1 MGGAR
6 CQKEK
11 HRMRRPH
18 ILRRFARALAGSICV
33 VVVLA
38 AAAAGVQELATRSD
52 QHSFA
57 PPGRLVEVE
66 GHRLHIRCMGNDGP
80 TVILEAM
87 GDGTS
92 VNWAWVQPQVAELT
106 RVCAY
111 DRAGRGWSEASP
123 APRDAL
129 HIAQELRSL
138 LANAGEVPPFVLVGH
153 SFGGL
158 VTRMYAA
165 AFPHEVAGMVIVDG
179 GQPDIRS
186 ARFPAEGSQGQAQ
199 EEQLM
204 RAAPVLARL
213 GVFRL
218 RGLSTDLPPA
228 ASAELNAHYASARL
242 WDSLYAEMLALPLSD
257 AQVRGAGSLG
267 DRPLMIVNA
276 SRPDDAILRAN
287 NAMQVELLSLSSNSR
302 RLVVD
307 GASHGSLVFNPR
319 HAAETGAAIL
329 DVARAVR
336 SGGQLGP
343 RAALD
348 PSGMTSSTEKA
359 QTPRDE

>member
-1 MGGAR
+1 MR
-6 CQKEK
+6 
-11 HRMRRPH
+11 HRNV
-18 ILRRFARALAGSICV
+18 LRRFARALAGSIGV

-38 AAAAGVQELATRSD
+38 AAAAGMQERATRHD
-52 QHSFA
+52 QHRFA
-57 PPGRLVEVE
+57 PPGRLVEVD
-66 GHRLHIRCMGNDGP
+66 GHRLHIRCIGNDSP

-92 VNWAWVQPQVAELT
+92 VNWAWVQPPVAEVT

-153 SFGGL
+153 SFGGF

-165 AFPHEVAGMVIVDG
+165 AFPQEVAGMVIVDG

-186 ARFPAEGSQGQAQ
+186 ARFPAEGSRGQAQ
-199 EEQLM
+199 EGRLM
-204 RAAPVLARL
+204 RAAPMLARL
-213 GVFRL
+213 GVFRW
-218 RGLSTDLPPA
+218 RGLSTELPPA
-228 ASAELNAHYASARL
+228 ANAAFGAHYASVRL
-242 WDSLYAEMLALPLSD
+242 WDSLHAEMLALPLSD

-287 NAMQVELLSLSSNSR
+287 NAMQVELLSLSSNSQ

-336 SGGQLGP
+336 SGGQLGRT
-343 RAALD
+343 RAD
-348 PSGMTSSTEKA
+348 GFSGVA
-359 QTPRDE
+359 PLNGPY

>member
-1 MGGAR
+1 MH
-6 CQKEK
+6 
-11 HRMRRPH
+11 HRNL
-18 ILRRFARALAGSICV
+18 LRRFARALAASIGV

-38 AAAAGVQELATRSD
+38 ATAAGVQELATRRD
-52 QHSFA
+52 ERRFV
-57 PPGRLVEVE
+57 PPGRLVEVD
-66 GHRLHIRCMGNDGP
+66 GHRLHIRCMGNHGP

-92 VNWAWVQPQVAELT
+92 VNWAWVQPQIAEMT

-111 DRAGRGWSEASP
+111 DRAGRGWSESSP

-129 HIAQELRSL
+129 HIAQELHTL

-153 SFGGL
+153 SFGAF

-165 AFPHEVAGMVIVDG
+165 AFPHQVAGMVIVDG

-186 ARFPAEGSQGQAQ
+186 ARFPAEGLGGQAQ
-199 EEQLM
+199 EERLM

-213 GVFRL
+213 GVFRW

-228 ASAELNAHYASARL
+228 ASAEYGAHYASARL
-242 WDSLYAEMLALPLSD
+242 WDSLHAEMLALRLGD
-257 AQVRGAGSLG
+257 TQVRGAGSLG

-287 NAMQVELLSLSSNSR
+287 NAMQIELLSLSSNSQR
-302 RLVVD
+302 RVVD

-319 HAAETGAAIL
+319 HAAETSAAIL

-348 PSGMTSSTEKA
+348 LVGIASSTERA
-359 QTPRDE
+359 QPPR

>member
-1 MGGAR
+1 MH
-6 CQKEK
+6 
-11 HRMRRPH
+11 HRNL
-18 ILRRFARALAGSICV
+18 LRRFARALAGSIGV

-38 AAAAGVQELATRSD
+38 ATAAGVQELATRRD
-52 QHSFA
+52 ERRFA
-57 PPGRLVEVE
+57 PPGRLVEVD
-66 GHRLHIRCMGNDGP
+66 GHRLHIRCMGNHGP

-92 VNWAWVQPQVAELT
+92 VNWAWVQPQIAEMT

-111 DRAGRGWSEASP
+111 DRAGRGWSESSP

-129 HIAQELRSL
+129 HIAQELHTL

-153 SFGGL
+153 SFGAF
-158 VTRMYAA
+158 VTRMYAE
-165 AFPHEVAGMVIVDG
+165 AFPDQVAGMVIVDG

-186 ARFPAEGSQGQAQ
+186 ARFPAEGLGGQAQ
-199 EEQLM
+199 EERLM

-213 GVFRL
+213 GVFRW

-228 ASAELNAHYASARL
+228 ANAEYGAHYASARL
-242 WDSLYAEMLALPLSD
+242 WDSLHAEMLALRLSD
-257 AQVRGAGSLG
+257 TQVRRAGSLG

-287 NAMQVELLSLSSNSR
+287 NAMQIELLSLSSNSQ

-307 GASHGSLVFNPR
+307 GASHASLVFNPR
-319 HAAETGAAIL
+319 HAAETSAAIL

-348 PSGMTSSTEKA
+348 LVGIASSTERA
-359 QTPRDE
+359 QPPR